1 MLHDKIKKIGTKMIV
16 FIIPII
22 FIAMSSLTV
31 ISVWKLH
38 RIIAVCIAPAL
49 RIRFESMIVIMIEMY
64 L

>member
-1 MLHDKIKKIGTKMIV
+1 MIV